1 MICDPGA
8 ALSFSMA
15 ATPESGRETALITG
29 ASGGIGEEFAKL
41 FAANGRDL
49 VLVARNGAK
58 LGRLGESLSAQHKV
72 RVEILPMDLSLADSS
87 NQVFGFLRSKEI
99 DVDVLVNNA
108 GFATFG
114 PFVESL
120 VEDELGQIQLNVTT
134 LTHLTRL
141 LLPGMFRRGR
151 GRILNVAST
160 AAFQPGPLMA
170 VYYATKAYVLSFSEA
185 LANELKGSGV
195 TVSCLC
201 PGPTKTGFNERAKL
215 GDGGLLSRKSV
226 LMEASAVAR
235 RGYDGMMK
243 GKRLII
249 PGMLNKILA
258 HSTRLGS
265 RGLSARVVRRIMDDI
280 RSSGKST
287 AN

>member
-1 MICDPGA
+1 
-8 ALSFSMA
+8 MA
-15 ATPESGRETALITG
+15 ATPQPSRETVLITG
-29 ASGGIGEEFAKL
+29 ASGGIGEELAKL
-41 FAANGRDL
+41 FAEDGSDL

-58 LGRLGESLSAQHKV
+58 LRTLGESLSAQYKV
-72 RVEILPMDLSLADSS
+72 RVETLAMDLSTAESS
-87 NQVFGFLRSKEI
+87 KGVFDFLEGKGMA
-99 DVDVLVNNA
+99 VDVLVNNA
-108 GFATFG
+108 GFGTFG
-114 PFVESL
+114 PFVESF

-141 LLPGMFRRGR
+141 LLPGMVRRGR

-170 VYYATKAYVLSFSEA
+170 VYYATKVYVLSFSEA

-215 GDGGLLSRKSV
+215 GNAGLLSRKSV

-235 RGYDGMMK
+235 RGYDGMRK

-249 PGMLNKILA
+249 PGLLNKILA

-265 RGLSARVVRRIMDDI
+265 RGLSASVVRRIMDDI
-280 RSSGKST
+280 RSSGKP
-287 AN
+287 AAD